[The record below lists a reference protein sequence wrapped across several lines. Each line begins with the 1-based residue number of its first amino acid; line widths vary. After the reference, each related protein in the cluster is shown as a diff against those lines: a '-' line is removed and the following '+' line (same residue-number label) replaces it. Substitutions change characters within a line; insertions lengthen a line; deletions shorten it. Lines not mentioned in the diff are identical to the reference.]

1 MERPLENLSSVNP
14 AKKTAVCCLCEQ
26 AGWGHGGTEQ
36 ERKRRAA
43 QTGRQHWHRN
53 KRVATNAFW
62 LEIWKF
68 ITLSKVRLSNSLQF
82 KEAKLKKK
90 SFVFRIQTK
99 IFMKGIRSSACDV
112 LHNLSNLFKCYV
124 QAEKHKSPTNSF
136 SVLRELTELEAYRL
150 TIEGLHATRDLNSQL
165 KE

>member
-1 MERPLENLSSVNP
+1 MNP
-14 AKKTAVCCLCEQ
+14 AKKTAVCCEH

-36 ERKRRAA
+36 ERKSRAA

-90 SFVFRIQTK
+90 KSFVFRIQTK
-99 IFMKGIRSSACDV
+99 VFMKGIRSSACDV

-136 SVLRELTELEAYRL
+136 SVLRELTELEAYML